1 MLRSEVISSPV
12 PRDLGLRMAKGA
24 AWMIALRFAVR
35 GIGLVSTAVL
45 ARLLVPEDFGLVALA
60 MMVVALLEVLGEFNF
75 EVALLRDQHAKRSH
89 YDTAWTLTLLRG
101 ILVAGL
107 LLLLAQPA
115 AIFFGDSRLATVL
128 SVLSIAAVIDG
139 FANIGT
145 VEFRREL
152 HFHREFIY
160 PLTIKMGTVVGT
172 LLAAVWIRNYWALVI
187 GIICGCVVRVGLSFA
202 MSRYRPR
209 PSLSEWRELITFSKW
224 LFFTALLQYAYW
236 RTDRLVVGKVM
247 GAQALGLYAV
257 AYELSNIA
265 TSELVAPVRRAS
277 LPAYAKVSCDLQT
290 LRSVFVRDFATILF
304 FGVPIAAGIGGLADP
319 LVRVLLGERWL
330 AAVPLMQ
337 ILAIYGAFQV
347 GPANTGPVY
356 LALGKPQ
363 LITVSTALS
372 VAVTL
377 PAVLFGAWF
386 YGAYGAAWG
395 ATGGS
400 AVQFLVNLVFIKN
413 LLQLSLLSL
422 ASRAG
427 ARSPLLL
434 LCY

>member
-45 ARLLVPEDFGLVALA
+45 ARLLAPEDFGLVALA

-128 SVLSIAAVIDG
+128 SVLSIAAVIHG

-160 PLTIKMGTVVGT
+160 SLTIKMGTVVGT

-209 PSLSEWRELITFSKW
+209 PVPLGMARAHHVFQV
-224 LFFTALLQYAYW
+224 ALLHC
-236 RTDRLVVGKVM
+236 L
-247 GAQALGLYAV
+247 
-257 AYELSNIA
+257 
-265 TSELVAPVRRAS
+265 AS
-277 LPAYAKVSCDLQT
+277 ICL
-290 LRSVFVRDFATILF
+290 
-304 FGVPIAAGIGGLADP
+304 LAD
-319 LVRVLLGERWL
+319 
-330 AAVPLMQ
+330 
-337 ILAIYGAFQV
+337 
-347 GPANTGPVY
+347 
-356 LALGKPQ
+356 
-363 LITVSTALS
+363 
-372 VAVTL
+372 
-377 PAVLFGAWF
+377 
-386 YGAYGAAWG
+386 
-395 ATGGS
+395 
-400 AVQFLVNLVFIKN
+400 
-413 LLQLSLLSL
+413 
-422 ASRAG
+422 
-427 ARSPLLL
+427 
-434 LCY
+434 